1 MRKDSEIFLRK
12 CLQYKTEIGEDA
24 FELNIT
30 YFGGIPN
37 IEVEIDEIINELKT
51 LKCISKKSEI
61 IGETIQIFLT
71 LDGITYFSK
80 QKINENGITINFN
93 GDQINVVTDNGRI
106 DAKNYEKD
114 IDNIPKT
121 IVVEGNKNSREASS
135 GGSGDQ
141 LFGLGLIGMLVLT
154 VFYLDYRIKV
164 QLCLVLASIIIEVA
178 TVGVYYNSRK
188 AQVIYGKNIKEMLYF
203 NMAGIICI
211 PLLIGIVNM
220 PLYTSKID
228 LDDFKKIVD
237 MDGII
242 KAFLNS
248 EYAYYAFYII
258 AITNIVIGKKGKW
271 FWNSLF
277 KLTYKRGK
285 DWKIHVSIGILF
297 LVMSILCVI
306 GIVPYIID
314 VLSNINANN
323 LSKI

>member
-1 MRKDSEIFLRK
+1 MTVNALHNMVQDNYDRDELSSF
-12 CLQYKTEIGEDA
+12 
-24 FELNIT
+24 FELTLYHTISWW
-30 YFGGIPN
+30 
-37 IEVEIDEIINELKT
+37 IDVAN
-51 LKCISKKSEI
+51 
-61 IGETIQIFLT
+61 
-71 LDGITYFSK
+71 
-80 QKINENGITINFN
+80 
-93 GDQINVVTDNGRI
+93 
-106 DAKNYEKD
+106 D
-114 IDNIPKT
+114 I
-121 IVVEGNKNSREASS
+121 
-135 GGSGDQ
+135 
-141 LFGLGLIGMLVLT
+141 
-154 VFYLDYRIKV
+154 
-164 QLCLVLASIIIEVA
+164 
-178 TVGVYYNSRK
+178 GVYYNSRK

-248 EYAYYAFYII
+248 EYAYYAFSQMVGMILLAFFMLHIVCSDFYII

>member
-1 MRKDSEIFLRK
+1 M
-12 CLQYKTEIGEDA
+12 
-24 FELNIT
+24 
-30 YFGGIPN
+30 
-37 IEVEIDEIINELKT
+37 
-51 LKCISKKSEI
+51 
-61 IGETIQIFLT
+61 
-71 LDGITYFSK
+71 
-80 QKINENGITINFN
+80 
-93 GDQINVVTDNGRI
+93 
-106 DAKNYEKD
+106 
-114 IDNIPKT
+114 
-121 IVVEGNKNSREASS
+121 
-135 GGSGDQ
+135 
-141 LFGLGLIGMLVLT
+141 
-154 VFYLDYRIKV
+154 
-164 QLCLVLASIIIEVA
+164 
-178 TVGVYYNSRK
+178 
-188 AQVIYGKNIKEMLYF
+188 IYGKNIKEMLYF
-203 NMAGIICI
+203 NMVGIICI
-211 PLLIGIVNM
+211 PLLIGIINM

-248 EYAYYAFYII
+248 EYAYYAFFQMVGMILLAFFMFYIVCSDFYII

-297 LVMSILCVI
+297 LVMCILCVI